1 MKRQGT
7 TTIITN
13 LRWATLSVA
22 LLFLGMQVIPLA
34 LGQRQRVFSK
44 GTSRAEPPSN
54 LEGGTWTSTG
64 SLNTARYL
72 HTATL
77 LPNGMVLIAGGSDS
91 NFSVSP
97 SAELYDTASGTW
109 TVTGSLNSARM
120 LHTATLLPNGKV
132 LVAGGIGQTALA
144 SAELYDPATGAW
156 TFTGSLNTARERH
169 TATLLSNGMVL
180 VAGGVDIMAHLL
192 AIAELEC

>member
-44 GTSRAEPPSN
+44 GTSRAKPPSN

-64 SLNTARYL
+64 SLNTGRFL

-77 LPNGMVLIAGGSDS
+77 LA
-91 NFSVSP
+91 
-97 SAELYDTASGTW
+97 
-109 TVTGSLNSARM
+109 
-120 LHTATLLPNGKV
+120 
-132 LVAGGIGQTALA
+132 
-144 SAELYDPATGAW
+144 
-156 TFTGSLNTARERH
+156 
-169 TATLLSNGMVL
+169 NGMVL
-180 VAGGVDIMAHLL
+180 VAGGLDNNFHAT
-192 AIAELEC
+192 ASTELYDPA